1 MREKL
6 TPLEHAMLEIIKN
19 NPNADRLGI
28 AIKYGD
34 IAGGYEKINSLE
46 KKGYISTHGL
56 VTINIALL

>member
-34 IAGGYEKINSLE
+34 IAGGYEKINS
-46 KKGYISTHGL
+46 KKRGIYQHTD
-56 VTINIALL
+56 